1 MQSGP
6 NIDQQATTTSDY
18 RAVMN
23 DARLKRATDRLM
35 RQIKPIEKERRSENR
50 TPYCCSVT
58 LRLDDEGGILMPGYI
73 RDISPSGMGFKH
85 GTPLEIGDV
94 TAIFQLP
101 DATDVRLRV
110 RICWTRRLDDLWFI
124 SGGQFVD
131 VVDEEPNYWPIA
143 LMLLS
148 LVAGLLA
155 SWAIW

>member
-6 NIDQQATTTSDY
+6 NVDQPRAPTSDY
-18 RAVMN
+18 RAVIN
-23 DARLKRATDRLM
+23 ATRLKPATDRLLS
-35 RQIKPIEKERRSENR
+35 QITPVANERRSENR

-58 LRLDDEGGILMPGYI
+58 LRLDEEGGVLMPAYI

-85 GTPLEIGDV
+85 GSPLEIGDV

-101 DATDVRLRV
+101 DATEVQLRV
-110 RICWTRRLDDLWFI
+110 RICWTRRLDDHWFI

-131 VVDEEPNYWPIA
+131 VVDEERNYWPIA

-148 LVAGLLA
+148 VIAALLA
-155 SWAIW
+155 IWTIW